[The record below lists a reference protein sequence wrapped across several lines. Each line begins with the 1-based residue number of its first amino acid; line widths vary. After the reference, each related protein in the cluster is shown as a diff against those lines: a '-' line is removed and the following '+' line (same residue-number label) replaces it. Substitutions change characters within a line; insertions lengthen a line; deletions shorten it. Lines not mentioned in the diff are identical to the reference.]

1 MDQPQTDFPG
11 GGGGAG
17 GAGGRR
23 RGGGGGGAAGG
34 RPGGQGGGRQGGGDR
49 GDRRRRDREEPEFDE
64 RIVAIDRTAKT
75 LKGGR
80 NFGFRV
86 VMVVGDNKGK
96 VGVAVGK
103 ANEVPDAIRKG
114 IERAKKSMITVPIL
128 GHTIPHQVTHRKTA
142 SKMMLRPATPGT
154 GVIAGRGARDVLEAA
169 GIRDILTKGHG
180 SNNVLNVTFAT
191 FEALQHLKDPVEE
204 ARRRG
209 KPLADVMPFWSGRN
223 VE

>member
-1 MDQPQTDFPG
+1 MDQPQAGFAPG
-11 GGGGAG
+11 GGGGDR
-17 GAGGRR
+17 RR
-23 RGGGGGGAAGG
+23 RGGGGGQQGG
-34 RPGGQGGGRQGGGDR
+34 RPGGGGGDR
-49 GDRRRRDREEPEFDE
+49 GDRRRREREEPEFDE
-64 RIVAIDRTAKT
+64 RIVSIDRTAKT

-114 IERAKKSMITVPIL
+114 IERAKRSMITVPII
-128 GHTIPHQVTHRKTA
+128 GQTIPHQVTHRKTA

-191 FEALQHLKDPVEE
+191 FEALQHLKDPVDE

-209 KPLADVMPFWSGRN
+209 KPLADVMPFWSNRN
-223 VE
+223 VQ

>member
-1 MDQPQTDFPG
+1 MDQPQAGFAPG
-11 GGGGAG
+11 GGGDR
-17 GAGGRR
+17 RR
-23 RGGGGGGAAGG
+23 RGGGGGQQGG
-34 RPGGQGGGRQGGGDR
+34 RPGGGGGDR
-49 GDRRRRDREEPEFDE
+49 GDRRRREREEPEFDE
-64 RIVAIDRTAKT
+64 RIVSIDRTAKT

-114 IERAKKSMITVPIL
+114 IERAKRSMITVPII
-128 GHTIPHQVTHRKTA
+128 GQTIPHQVTHRKTA

-191 FEALQHLKDPVEE
+191 FEALQHLKDPVDE

-209 KPLADVMPFWSGRN
+209 KPLADVMPFWSNRN
-223 VE
+223 VQ